1 MRKLLYVIFMG
12 ILIVSLTACGGIS
25 TSSNTNTTTYS
36 GDSDEPNSSY
46 PEKPITFLVP
56 TGAGGGL
63 DTTTRSLTKV
73 LTDTKLINQ
82 TAMVEN
88 KPGGGQV
95 VGTVEFANKEKGNDY
110 KLLVTSTPFLLN
122 HLKKEGN
129 SPVSFRDVTPL
140 ARLVT
145 EHDVLAVS
153 TDSKYKDLKAL
164 YKDLAANPKSIT
176 FAGGSGPGAFDHLNV
191 IYPAMKAGID
201 PKTIKYVSYDGGG
214 EALTALLG
222 GNADVISSDVTSVYE
237 YVKAGKVR
245 ILGVSSAERLS
256 GQFKEIPTYKE
267 QGIDAELTNWRGV
280 FGPANMSDDAK
291 KYWQDQMNSLIGTK
305 EWKQELEKQG
315 WQDGYMNSADFLKLL
330 EKEEQMYKEL
340 YIELEMSK

>member
-1 MRKLLYVIFMG
+1 MKKFLYLLLIG
-12 ILIVSLTACGGIS
+12 IVSLSLTACEGNLA
-25 TSSNTNTTTYS
+25 SSNANDTTNEKTS
-36 GDSDEPNSSY
+36 NY
-46 PEKPITFLVP
+46 PAKPITFLVP

-63 DTTTRSLTKV
+63 DTTTRALTKV
-73 LTDTKLINQ
+73 LTDTKLLSQ
-82 TAMVEN
+82 TTIVEN

-95 VGTVEFANKEKGNDY
+95 VGTVEFATKEKGNDY

-129 SPVSFRDVTPL
+129 SPVSYRDITPL
-140 ARLVT
+140 AQLVT

-153 TDSKYKDLKAL
+153 ADSKYKDLKAL
-164 YKDLAANPKSIT
+164 YKDLAADPTRIT

-191 IYPAMKAGID
+191 VFPAMKAGVD
-201 PKTIKYVSYDGGG
+201 PKSIKYVSYDGGG

-237 YVKAGKVR
+237 YLKAGKVR
-245 ILGVSSAERLS
+245 ILGVSSPERLP

-267 QGIDAELTNWRGV
+267 QGVDAELTNWRGI

-291 KYWQDQMNSLIGTK
+291 KYWEEQINSLIETN

-315 WQDGYMNSADFLKLL
+315 WQDGYLSSTDFVKAM

-340 YIELEMSK
+340 YTELGMAK